1 MNVRVVN
8 MKNVVFLTFRCYAD
22 ILILQNVNVQKS
34 HPNISRVYLAVNN
47 FFSDKSLIFINF
59 FFLEKIV
66 YIVKMDFKIL
76 RAINYNPV

>member
-22 ILILQNVNVQKS
+22 ILILQNVNVQSS
-34 HPNISRVYLAVNN
+34 HPNISRAYLAVNN